1 MRELATQRA
10 LQEPVTSY
18 RPGFF
23 VSLEQSNTRI
33 IKTEENIVPYPS
45 SPSRAGARSPG
56 VKAVLATM
64 SLGAVL
70 VACSASRDTPVANA
84 TAGQCD
90 ASRADHLIGEN
101 YSGYIERQALAES
114 GATDIRV
121 LKPDAAATMDFNPRR
136 LNLHV
141 DPGLVIIK
149 VACG

>member
-1 MRELATQRA
+1 M
-10 LQEPVTSY
+10 
-18 RPGFF
+18 
-23 VSLEQSNTRI
+23 
-33 IKTEENIVPYPS
+33 PYYS
-45 SPSRAGARSPG
+45 SPSRDGRRSP
-56 VKAVLATM
+56 VLKAVLATM

-70 VACSASRDTPVANA
+70 VACSASRETPVADA

-101 YSGYIERQALAES
+101 YSGYVERQALAES
-114 GATDIRV
+114 GATEIRV
-121 LKPDAAATMDFNPRR
+121 LKPDDATTMDFNPRR

>member
-1 MRELATQRA
+1 MPYYPSPSPARGHSPALKAALAT
-10 LQEPVTSY
+10 V
-18 RPGFF
+18 
-23 VSLEQSNTRI
+23 
-33 IKTEENIVPYPS
+33 
-45 SPSRAGARSPG
+45 
-56 VKAVLATM
+56 

-70 VACSASRDTPVANA
+70 IACSASRETPGAQA
-84 TAGQCD
+84 GGGQCD

-121 LKPDAAATMDFNPRR
+121 LKPGDAATMDFNPRR

-141 DPGLVIIK
+141 DPGLVIIQ

>member
-1 MRELATQRA
+1 
-10 LQEPVTSY
+10 
-18 RPGFF
+18 
-23 VSLEQSNTRI
+23 
-33 IKTEENIVPYPS
+33 VPYYS
-45 SPSRAGARSPG
+45 SPSRAARRSP
-56 VKAVLATM
+56 VLKAVLATV

-70 VACSASRDTPVANA
+70 VACSASRETPVADA

-101 YSGYIERQALAES
+101 YSGYVERQALAES
-114 GATDIRV
+114 GATEIRV
-121 LKPDAAATMDFNPRR
+121 LKPDDAATMDFNPRR

>member
-1 MRELATQRA
+1 
-10 LQEPVTSY
+10 VTSC

-23 VSLEQSNTRI
+23 VSLEQSHIRI
-33 IKTEENIVPYPS
+33 IKTEESIVPYYS
-45 SPSRAGARSPG
+45 SPSRDGRRSP
-56 VKAVLATM
+56 VLKAVLATM

-70 VACSASRDTPVANA
+70 VACSASRETSVADA

-101 YSGYIERQALAES
+101 YSGYVERQALAES
-114 GATDIRV
+114 GATEIRV
-121 LKPDAAATMDFNPRR
+121 LKPDDAATMDFNPRR